1 VQVGGVPQTTQ
12 TPLEEQIV
20 ITQQDITDIIGS
32 NAVDNDGDKLGKVG
46 QVYLDDQTGSP
57 EWATISTGLFGTSET
72 FVPLTD
78 ATVSGGTLRVPYE
91 KAKVKDAPRVDADQ
105 GHLSPAEEEELYRYY
120 GIGTGTAGYT
130 DTTTGTAGY
139 TDTTTGT
146 DTNRH
151 GTAGHD
157 TSGPTTDNAM
167 TRSEEQLRV
176 GTQTVESGRA
186 RLRKYV
192 VTENVTTTVPV
203 SHEEVRI
210 EREPITDANI
220 GNALDGPA
228 ISEEEHEVV
237 LHAERPVVAKE
248 AVPVERVRL
257 DTQTVTEQ
265 ETVTDT
271 VRKEQIEA
279 DTDGVTDINRK
290 R

>member
-1 VQVGGVPQTTQ
+1 
-12 TPLEEQIV
+12 V
-20 ITQQDITDIIGS
+20 ISTQDITSIIGTT
-32 NAVDNDGDKLGKVG
+32 AVDNDGDKLGKVG
-46 QVYLDDQTGSP
+46 QVYLDDQTGNP
-57 EWATISTGLFGTSET
+57 EWATISTGLFGTKET
-72 FVPLTD
+72 FVPLSD
-78 ATVSGGTLRVPYE
+78 ASVSGDTLRVPYD

-120 GIGTGTAGYT
+120 GIGTGTAGRTDT
-130 DTTTGTAGY
+130 DTTRTAGYADTDRTRDAGY
-139 TDTTTGT
+139 TDT

-151 GTAGHD
+151 GTVGHD
-157 TSGPTTDNAM
+157 TSGPTTDDAM

-176 GTQTVESGRA
+176 GTQTVEAGRA
-186 RLRKYV
+186 RLRKFV

-210 EREPITDANI
+210 EREPITD
-220 GNALDGPA
+220 GNVGDALDGPA

-257 DTQTVTEQ
+257 DTETVTEQ
-265 ETVTDT
+265 ETVSDT
-271 VRKEQIEA
+271 VRKEQIDT
-279 DTDGVTDINRK
+279 DTDGVTDINRN